1 MPNHLTTEGCVLS
14 SLLQMPGPSFHLQNQ
29 GCLSIASLL
38 IGSRPTSVMNS
49 CVRNLFSNVGV
60 APTSHVFNFIL

>member
-29 GCLSIASLL
+29 GCLSIDSLP
-38 IGSRPTSVMNS
+38 IGSLPTSVMNK

-60 APTSHVFNFIL
+60 APTSHICYI